1 MLRIGRIGLPMFTQQ
16 FVFVFVYWFLIKI
29 VHQFGESAGA
39 AMGIGNRMESF
50 AYLTAFGFSVAAA
63 TMVGQ
68 NLGAGKPDRA
78 ARCAWGATGIA
89 VLLSFTVSILFITV
103 PKLIAGVF
111 TDDPLVMTI
120 AVDYLII
127 LGLSQVAMAIE
138 IVIEG
143 AFGGAG
149 DTIPPMVVMLPG
161 AIIRIPMAYYLCFTL
176 DWGINGVWWTLTITS
191 ILKAIVI
198 GIWFKRGKWKLK
210 EI

>member
-1 MLRIGRIGLPMFTQQ
+1 
-16 FVFVFVYWFLIKI
+16 
-29 VHQFGESAGA
+29 
-39 AMGIGNRMESF
+39 
-50 AYLTAFGFSVAAA
+50 
-63 TMVGQ
+63 
-68 NLGAGKPDRA
+68 
-78 ARCAWGATGIA
+78 
-89 VLLSFTVSILFITV
+89 
-103 PKLIAGVF
+103 
-111 TDDPLVMTI
+111 MTI

-198 GIWFKRGKWKLK
+198 SLWFRRGKWKLK